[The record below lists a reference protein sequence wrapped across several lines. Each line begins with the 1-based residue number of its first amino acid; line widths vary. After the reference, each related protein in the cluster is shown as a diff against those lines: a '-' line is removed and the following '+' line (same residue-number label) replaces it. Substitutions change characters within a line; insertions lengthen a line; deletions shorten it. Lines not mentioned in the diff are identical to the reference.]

1 MKKRTILSFL
11 AFFAFAG
18 GVLFF
23 VTQGKFFR
31 FAKNVNFAAPA
42 FVAQQ
47 EVTLARLQSDCS
59 LSGTAPGRV
68 CAHWAMVNWAWNSE
82 FHPDALFWLE
92 KSCAEDDAL
101 SCQRRQR
108 IESMRSH
115 SLSHWEFLNKG
126 IEVGAGEEWPRVS
139 EVASSLS
146 MSEWLDVALQGAL
159 KGEDSAAD
167 LVCGSSI
174 ELPEAL
180 VCVSKGN
187 KRLNDALGRV
197 VSYVEHGRKILSLT
211 EHKQNPL
218 LRFWQGT
225 DLRRDDFN
233 QAVEILRRQG
243 SLLPE
248 EQRLWDWL
256 GARTWKYLLTFNCH
270 SVFTG
275 VPSHE
280 FLHGLYFSEPS
291 YRLVV
296 QGTVDEFEKSLV
308 AVIGFVEKVFDT
320 SESFILN
327 NEVQASL
334 LQHESMFTDRKSISV
349 REELIRRFRN
359 ESGVID
365 IEKFRQGY

>member
-1 MKKRTILSFL
+1 MKKRTTLSFF
-11 AFFAFAG
+11 AFFAFAA
-18 GVLFF
+18 LALIF
-23 VTQGKFFR
+23 VAQGKFFR
-31 FAKNVNFAAPA
+31 FSKNANFAAPA

-47 EVTLARLQSDCS
+47 EATLARLQSDCS
-59 LSGTAPGRV
+59 ISGTAPGRG
-68 CAHWAMVNWAWNSE
+68 CARWAMVNWAWNSE
-82 FHPDALFWLE
+82 LHPDALFWLE
-92 KSCAEDDAL
+92 KSCAEGDAL

-115 SLSHWEFLNKG
+115 SSSHWNLLNQRADA
-126 IEVGAGEEWPRVS
+126 GASEEWPRVS
-139 EVASSLS
+139 EVAGSLII
-146 MSEWLDVALQGAL
+146 SEWLDVALQGAL
-159 KGEDSAAD
+159 KGGDSAAD
-167 LVCGSSI
+167 LVCGKVT

-197 VSYVEHGRKILSLT
+197 VSYVEQGRKILSIT

-233 QAVEILRRQG
+233 QAVKILRRKG
-243 SLLPE
+243 SLLSE

-270 SVFTG
+270 SVFSG

-280 FLHGLYFSEPS
+280 FLHGLYFSQPS
-291 YRLVV
+291 YRTAV
-296 QGTVDEFEKSLV
+296 QGTIDEFQKNLV
-308 AVIGFVEKVFDT
+308 AVKSFVEEIFDT
-320 SESFILN
+320 SDSFILK
-327 NEVQASL
+327 NEIQASL
-334 LQHESMFTDRKSISV
+334 LQHESMFTDRRSISA
-349 REELIRRFRN
+349 REELLRRISN
-359 ESGVID
+359 ESGIID

>member
-23 VTQGKFFR
+23 VTQGKLFR

-47 EVTLARLQSDCS
+47 EATLARLQSDCS

-68 CAHWAMVNWAWNSE
+68 CARWAMVNWAWNSE
-82 FHPDALFWLE
+82 LHPDALFWLE
-92 KSCAEDDAL
+92 KSCAEGDAL

-139 EVASSLS
+139 DVASSLS

-187 KRLNDALGRV
+187 RRLNDALGRV

-225 DLRRDDFN
+225 DLRREDFN

-280 FLHGLYFSEPS
+280 FLHGFYFSEPS
-291 YRLVV
+291 YRSVV

-308 AVIGFVEKVFDT
+308 AVISFVEKVFDT

-349 REELIRRFRN
+349 REELIRRFSN
-359 ESGVID
+359 EAGAID